1 MTQPDARQMALAS
14 LTAYQRAETGLDF
27 AEVTAAALVA
37 IAAALTE
44 PATAAPGPAPRD
56 DTESRQPT
64 GLNRLL
70 AEPTPAHLPGNVV
83 VWPAE
88 WYVWS
93 EDRTAYYGIVTYDT
107 DKHTY
112 ATYRGDGVT
121 VWDHQSLASA
131 VAYLIQRRTEETGDA
146 S

>member
-1 MTQPDARQMALAS
+1 MPESAAHDHALRAADLTALARWDAAQS
-14 LTAYQRAETGLDF
+14 LALTAI
-27 AEVTAAALVA
+27 ALH
-37 IAAALTE
+37 LTE
-44 PATAAPGPAPRD
+44 PKSSPVSTD

-64 GLNRLL
+64 GLTRLL

-93 EDRTAYYGIVTYDT
+93 EDRTAYYGIVTYDA

-112 ATYRGDGVT
+112 DTYRGDGVN
-121 VWDHQSLASA
+121 VGGHQSLASA
-131 VAYLIQRRTEETGDA
+131 VAYLIQRQTERQAEETGA
-146 S
+146 ES